1 MTRWLCPKGHPL
13 QRHLYSDRWFCPID
27 GFTMS
32 ERELVAMARALRPD
46 WSQEAVEPKDTSTI
60 RLQKNAETKE
70 LRLLIQEGE
79 SEIAVVLDR
88 ETALSL
94 GKSMIREAESLSE
107 VHPMYEEIAQ
117 RLDIT
122 VEEIQRLVREDEE
135 RRRTEFEL

>member
-13 QRHLYSDRWFCPID
+13 QRELYTHNWFCPID
-27 GFTMS
+27 GFSMS
-32 ERELVAMARALRPD
+32 ERELVATARSLRPD
-46 WSQEAVEPKDTSTI
+46 WSQEVVEPKDTSTI

-70 LRLLIQEGE
+70 LRLLIQEGN

-107 VHPMYEEIAQ
+107 VQQTLPEN
-117 RLDIT
+117 
-122 VEEIQRLVREDEE
+122 DEND
-135 RRRTEFEL
+135 RTKFGL